1 MDTTLKKWITVVV
14 VGIPQLERVNK
25 MEGLKELLKAQNEF
39 IKSIATYLTIQ
50 QKQILKLTEVAE
62 QTAEI
67 LKSLVDK
74 RGGKHEK

>member
-1 MDTTLKKWITVVV
+1 MV

>member
-1 MDTTLKKWITVVV
+1 
-14 VGIPQLERVNK
+14 

>member
-1 MDTTLKKWITVVV
+1 MKKWITVVV